1 MYSPLALWLLCVGVA
16 FRESL
21 GCITCLVDVN
31 QRTLLC
37 WGYTISENN
46 IQSMDAC
53 FNTLKRIFDDNTQVL
68 QAGRVG
74 KAYAKKLADIMKAEI
89 QLLVDEFDKKQNP
102 DTLYETRLQTAAD
115 NFIAKAHKLPRDT
128 GCVPPCGFQVEGA
141 IYSCISCKYDSC
153 AFPLDC
159 PAENM
164 TVAEN
169 NKTQMLCKVS
179 FPLPSSI
186 GIVWRFAEQVKT
198 QEVDQFR
205 EMTMGEDNLYSI
217 PSTRKYHQ
225 GTYQCEIYSE
235 KTSIVRLYFYL
246 TVTPHVEVIL
256 GHSRLQEIFELSL
269 LPGGKLH
276 TGAPLPSQQHLVLIA
291 ICFTS
296 LLLLLILSLGTL
308 FLLSQADKTTRSI
321 HLFSTACSFFGVA
334 GRAGAYLSC
343 IRAEDGVH
351 PGEFATSSQGQQR

>member
-1 MYSPLALWLLCVGVA
+1 MYSPLALWLLCVGVV

-31 QRTLLC
+31 QRTRLC
-37 WGYTISENN
+37 WGYTISENKV
-46 IQSMDAC
+46 QSMDAC
-53 FNTLKRIFDDNTQVL
+53 FNTLKRLFDDNTQVL

-74 KAYAKKLADIMKAEI
+74 KAYGKKLADIMKAEI

-102 DTLYETRLQTAAD
+102 
-115 NFIAKAHKLPRDT
+115 DT

-164 TVAEN
+164 TVTEN

-246 TVTPHVEVIL
+246 TVTPHVVVVV

-308 FLLSQADKTTRSI
+308 FLLSQAEKTTVPERISGI
-321 HLFSTACSFFGVA
+321 
-334 GRAGAYLSC
+334 
-343 IRAEDGVH
+343 EDLG
-351 PGEFATSSQGQQR
+351 S